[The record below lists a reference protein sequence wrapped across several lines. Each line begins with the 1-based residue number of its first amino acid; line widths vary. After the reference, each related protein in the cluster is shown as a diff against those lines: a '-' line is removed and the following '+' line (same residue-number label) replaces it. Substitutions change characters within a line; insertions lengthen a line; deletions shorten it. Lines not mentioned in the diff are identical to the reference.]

1 MTTSLALEYIPRRM
15 RELGYAQNYYLRFRH
30 LVMQP
35 AEQLELDAY
44 NQIFILVEEP
54 SDVKVQSDFGLYDT
68 TDNQTNEQ
76 IYEHQGLIAI
86 ENFSKQVNHVRFI
99 QVIPKHKLIAFKI
112 QL

>member
-15 RELGYAQNYYLRFRH
+15 KELGYAQNYYLRFRH
-30 LVMQP
+30 LVLQ
-35 AEQLELDAY
+35 ATELLELPAF

-54 SDVKVQSDFGLYDT
+54 ADVKVQSDFGLYDT

-76 IYEHQGLIAI
+76 IYEHQGAISI

-99 QVIPKHKLIAFKI
+99 QVIPYHKTNKYKTKN
-112 QL
+112 

>member
-30 LVMQP
+30 LVMQSK
-35 AEQLELDAY
+35 EQLELPAF

-54 SDVKVQSDFGLYDT
+54 ADVKVQSDFGLYDT

-76 IYEHQGLIAI
+76 IYEHQGLIGV
-86 ENFSKQVNHVRFI
+86 ENYSSQVNHVRFI
-99 QVIPKHKLIAFKI
+99 QVIPYHKTRKYKTKK
-112 QL
+112 